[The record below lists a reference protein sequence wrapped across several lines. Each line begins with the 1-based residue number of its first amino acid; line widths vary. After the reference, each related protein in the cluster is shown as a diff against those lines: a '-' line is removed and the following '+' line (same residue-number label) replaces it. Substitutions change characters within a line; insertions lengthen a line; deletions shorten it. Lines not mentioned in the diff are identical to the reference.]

1 MADQFVWTCPK
12 CARKVPNGFE
22 TCRCGSPR
30 RPEAEPQQPT
40 PDPPQAPPATRPTT
54 TMIAGF
60 NRNVLV
66 LVAVVAGMAATLV
79 VAGIFSHPAEPT
91 KPTPPR
97 SAASTS
103 TVPAAEARLP
113 ELPPPPRDELPA
125 DDDIV
130 RAPVEHVSMLSTE
143 EIVTRAMP
151 AVVTVET
158 SDGLGS
164 GFFVA
169 PGTVVTN
176 HHVISGNTAV
186 MLRRS
191 GGYMKTA
198 KVETSSPELD
208 LAILKLDIVDPD
220 QIVLPI
226 AAPSDVHIGAE
237 VVAIGSPLGFANSVT
252 RGVVSGLRERNGV
265 RLIQTDAAINPGNS
279 GGPLLDRYGR
289 VLGVNTLK
297 LVVRGIE
304 GMAFAVSIH
313 YARAMLGPGFAPKS
327 DADERREDGVREYTG
342 NVKAL
347 AQRADRVE
355 TNWKSFHSSCGTDP
369 DAAPGNREWF
379 GLSDGRRPPMQNWQ
393 SCRSWYDYFRE
404 SAVKTRDLLARYN
417 AAAHAAGVS
426 TDRMRVIR
434 RQYNVDWPEWDEQ

>member
-1 MADQFVWTCPK
+1 
-12 CARKVPNGFE
+12 
-22 TCRCGSPR
+22 
-30 RPEAEPQQPT
+30 
-40 PDPPQAPPATRPTT
+40 
-54 TMIAGF
+54 
-60 NRNVLV
+60 
-66 LVAVVAGMAATLV
+66 
-79 VAGIFSHPAEPT
+79 
-91 KPTPPR
+91 
-97 SAASTS
+97 
-103 TVPAAEARLP
+103 
-113 ELPPPPRDELPA
+113 
-125 DDDIV
+125 
-130 RAPVEHVSMLSTE
+130 MLSVE

-158 SDGLGS
+158 ADGLGS

-220 QIVLPI
+220 QVVLPL

-237 VVAIGSPLGFANSVT
+237 VVAIGSPLGFSNSVT

-279 GGPLLDRYGR
+279 GGPMLDRYGR

-297 LVVRGIE
+297 LVVRGVE

-327 DADERREDGVREYTG
+327 DADERREDGVREYTE
-342 NVKAL
+342 NVKGL

-355 TNWKSFHSSCGTDP
+355 ANWKSFHSSCGKDP
-369 DAAPGNREWF
+369 DSPPNNREWF
-379 GLSDGRRPPMQNWQ
+379 ALSDGRSVAMQTSQ

-434 RQYNVDWPEWDEQ
+434 RQYNDDWPEWDDR

>member
-1 MADQFVWTCPK
+1 MADQFVWTCVK
-12 CARKVPNGFE
+12 CGRKVPNGFE
-22 TCRCGSPR
+22 TCRCGTPR
-30 RPEAEPQQPT
+30 SQPEIQQVKPEP
-40 PDPPQAPPATRPTT
+40 APPPPVSRASAP
-54 TMIAGF
+54 MIAAV
-60 NRNVLV
+60 NRNAVV
-66 LVAVVAGMAATLV
+66 LVAVIAAMAATLV
-79 VAGIFSHPAEPT
+79 GAGIFSRPAEPT

-113 ELPPPPRDELPA
+113 ELPPPPRDELSA
-125 DDDIV
+125 DDDIA
-130 RAPVEHVSMLSTE
+130 RAPVERVSMLSVE

-327 DADERREDGVREYTG
+327 DADERREDGVREYAG

-379 GLSDGRRPPMQNWQ
+379 GLSDGRRPPMQNSQ

>member
-1 MADQFVWTCPK
+1 MM
-12 CARKVPNGFE
+12 
-22 TCRCGSPR
+22 
-30 RPEAEPQQPT
+30 AEPAPAPSASPPST
-40 PDPPQAPPATRPTT
+40 P
-54 TMIAGF
+54 MIAGF

-66 LVAVVAGMAATLV
+66 LIAVVAGMAATLV
-79 VAGIFSHPAEPT
+79 GAGIFSRPAEPT
-91 KPTPPR
+91 KPIPPR

-113 ELPPPPRDELPA
+113 ELPPPPRDELSA
-125 DDDIV
+125 DDDIA
-130 RAPVEHVSMLSTE
+130 RAPVERVSMLSVE

-198 KVETSSPELD
+198 KVETSSPDLD
-208 LAILKLDIVDPD
+208 LAILKLDIVDPA

-252 RGVVSGLRERNGV
+252 RGVVSGVRERNGV

-297 LVVRGIE
+297 LVVRGVE

-379 GLSDGRRPPMQNWQ
+379 GLSDGRRPPMQNSQ

>member
-1 MADQFVWTCPK
+1 MM
-12 CARKVPNGFE
+12 
-22 TCRCGSPR
+22 
-30 RPEAEPQQPT
+30 AEPAPAPSASPPST
-40 PDPPQAPPATRPTT
+40 P
-54 TMIAGF
+54 MIAGL
-60 NRNVLV
+60 NRNVVV
-66 LVAVVAGMAATLV
+66 LVAVTAGMAATLV
-79 VAGIFSHPAEPT
+79 GAGIFSRPAEPT

-103 TVPAAEARLP
+103 TVPAAETRLP
-113 ELPPPPRDELPA
+113 ELPPPPRDELSA
-125 DDDIV
+125 DDDIA
-130 RAPVEHVSMLSTE
+130 RAPVERVSMLSVE

-186 MLRRS
+186 MLRRG

-198 KVETSSPELD
+198 KVETSSPDLD
-208 LAILKLDIVDPD
+208 LAILKLDIVDPA

-252 RGVVSGLRERNGV
+252 RGVVSGVRERNGV

-297 LVVRGIE
+297 LVVRGVE

-379 GLSDGRRPPMQNWQ
+379 GLSDGRRPPMQNSQ

>member
-1 MADQFVWTCPK
+1 MA
-12 CARKVPNGFE
+12 
-22 TCRCGSPR
+22 
-30 RPEAEPQQPT
+30 
-40 PDPPQAPPATRPTT
+40 
-54 TMIAGF
+54 
-60 NRNVLV
+60 
-66 LVAVVAGMAATLV
+66 
-79 VAGIFSHPAEPT
+79 
-91 KPTPPR
+91 
-97 SAASTS
+97 
-103 TVPAAEARLP
+103 
-113 ELPPPPRDELPA
+113 
-125 DDDIV
+125 
-130 RAPVEHVSMLSTE
+130 MLSTE

-220 QIVLPI
+220 QIVLPL
-226 AAPSDVHIGAE
+226 AAPSDVHIGGE
-237 VVAIGSPLGFANSVT
+237 VVAIGSPLGFSNSVT

-313 YARAMLGPGFAPKS
+313 YARSMLGPGFAPKS
-327 DADERREDGVREYTG
+327 DNDERREDGVREYTE
-342 NVKAL
+342 NVKTL

-355 TNWKSFHSSCGTDP
+355 ANWKSFHSSCGTDP
-369 DAAPGNREWF
+369 DSTPGTREWF
-379 GLSDGRRPPMQNWQ
+379 ALSDGRRPPMQNSQ
-393 SCRSWYDYFRE
+393 NCRSWYDYFRE
-404 SAVKTRDLLARYN
+404 SAVKARDMLARYN
-417 AAAHAAGVS
+417 ASARADGVS
-426 TDRMRVIR
+426 TDRMRAIR
-434 RQYNVDWPEWDEQ
+434 RQYNVDWSEWDDR